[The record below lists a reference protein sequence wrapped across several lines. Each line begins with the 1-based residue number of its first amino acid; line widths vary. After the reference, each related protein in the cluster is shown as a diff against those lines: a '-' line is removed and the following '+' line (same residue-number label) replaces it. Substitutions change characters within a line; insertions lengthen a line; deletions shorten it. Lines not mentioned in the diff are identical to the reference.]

1 MEKKGSIGS
10 SIALIKRT
18 PHSTEVNIK
27 NYNIRKKVLD
37 NQAEIL
43 NELQKQEDVER
54 KRLLEEILL

>member
-10 SIALIKRT
+10 SIALIKRA

-27 NYNIRKKVLD
+27 NYIKRKKVLD

-43 NELQKQEDVER
+43 NERQKQEDVER